1 MRILTRRSRQ
11 ILLGSLPIGG
21 GAPVSVQS
29 MTKTDTRDVEST
41 LLEAKRLEAA
51 GCDVIRMAVPDTEA
65 AQRLPVY
72 KHALK
77 VPLVADIHFDHR
89 LAMLSLEAGVDGL
102 RINPGN
108 IGARWKVKELVES
121 AKERN
126 VPIRIGV
133 NAGSLE
139 KEVYER
145 YGIPCP
151 RALVES
157 ALRHVRILE
166 ELNYLNMKVSLKT
179 SEVTNTI
186 EAYEIFSQLR
196 DYPLHLGIT
205 EAGAGT
211 RGVVKSSVGIS
222 LLLARGIGDTIRIS
236 LTGDPVKEVEAGVEI
251 LKTLG
256 LKEKGIE
263 IVSCPS
269 CGRCKWDILR
279 MVQEAQERLSLVKAP
294 LKIAIMGCEVN
305 GPGEAR
311 EADIGLVGGD
321 GVALLFARGRIVGKV
336 NMENALDVLM
346 ELVKDRIR
354 REVDSENKEGV
365 VCN

>member
-1 MRILTRRSRQ
+1 M
-11 ILLGSLPIGG
+11 GSLPVGG

-29 MTKTDTRDVEST
+29 MTKTDTKDTEST
-41 LLEAKRLEAA
+41 LFEAKRLEAA
-51 GCDVIRMAVPDTEA
+51 GCDMIRMAVPDTEA
-65 AQRLPVY
+65 ARKLPVY
-72 KHALK
+72 KHTLK

-108 IGARWKVKELVES
+108 IGARWKVKELVEF

-139 KEVYER
+139 KDIYER
-145 YGIPCP
+145 YGSPSP
-151 RALVES
+151 RALAES

-166 ELNYLNMKVSLKT
+166 ELNYLNMKISLKASGVRST
-179 SEVTNTI
+179 VD
-186 EAYEIFSQLR
+186 AYEIFAQLR
-196 DYPLHLGIT
+196 DYPLHLGVT
-205 EAGAGT
+205 EAGAGIP
-211 RGVVKSSVGIS
+211 GVVKSSAGIS
-222 LLLARGIGDTIRIS
+222 MLLARGIGDTIRVS
-236 LTGDPVKEVEAGVEI
+236 LTGDPIKEVEAGLEI
-251 LKTLG
+251 LKALG
-256 LKEKGIE
+256 LREKGVE

-269 CGRCKWDILR
+269 CGRCRWDILE
-279 MVQEAQERLSLVKAP
+279 MVQKAHERLSYIKAP
-294 LKIAIMGCEVN
+294 LKVAIMGCEVN

-311 EADIGLVGGD
+311 EADIGLAGGD
-321 GVALLFARGRIVGKV
+321 GVALLFARGKIVDKV
-336 NMENALDVLM
+336 KIEDALNILV
-346 ELVKDRIR
+346 ELVEDRIR